1 MSINR
6 GMDSGEAWEQRKER
20 EKSEIDSRTR
30 CVRLEFSS
38 GYGVE

>member
-1 MSINR
+1 M
-6 GMDSGEAWEQRKER
+6 GTERKER